1 MLFLVP
7 LPILVIAVIVK
18 LVSDKY
24 KLKMFSKISRFVI
37 FLCVITFIYFY
48 VKYLG
53 FDIIEFVINFFT
65 I

>member
-7 LPILVIAVIVK
+7 LPILIIAVIVK

-24 KLKMFSKISRFVI
+24 KLKLFSTISKVVI
-37 FLCVITFIYFY
+37 MLCVVTFIYFY

-53 FDIIEFVINFFT
+53 FDMVEFVINFFT

>member
-7 LPILVIAVIVK
+7 LPILIIAVMVK

-24 KLKMFSKISRFVI
+24 KLKLFSTISKVVI
-37 FLCVITFIYFY
+37 MLCVVTFIYFY
-48 VKYLG
+48 IKYLG

>member
-7 LPILVIAVIVK
+7 LPILIIAVIVK

-24 KLKMFSKISRFVI
+24 KLKIFSKISRLVI

>member
-7 LPILVIAVIVK
+7 LPILIIAVIVK

-24 KLKMFSKISRFVI
+24 KLKFFSIISRVVI

-48 VKYLG
+48 IKYLG
-53 FDIIEFVINFFT
+53 FDIIEFVIDFFT